1 MRTLNKNKQTMYY
14 ALLDKE
20 VPIYDLD
27 EDGNIK
33 YIEIDGVQVPVETGE
48 TRIVYSNPVEF
59 KGNITM
65 SGGESQAAEFGLNL
79 GDYAAVLISDKELLP
94 ITETSLI
101 WHESEPVYGTDGY
114 VDEHNADYTIVK
126 LSPSLN
132 TDRFVLKKVV
142 K

>member
-79 GDYAAVLISDKELLP
+79 GDYSAVLVLDKNSIP
-94 ITETSLI
+94 IDETSLV
-101 WHESEPVYGTDGY
+101 WFETEPKINPDGT
-114 VDEHNADYTIVK
+114 VDQYSADYTVVK
-126 LSPSLN
+126 VAPSIN
-132 TDRFVLKKVV
+132 VDRYALKKVV

>member
-1 MRTLNKNKQTMYY
+1 MRTLNKNKQKMYY

-27 EDGNIK
+27 DDGNIK
-33 YIEIDGVQVPVETGE
+33 YIEIDGVKVPVETGE
-48 TRIVYSNPVEF
+48 TRQAYSAPVEF
-59 KGNITM
+59 KGNIAM
-65 SGGESQAAEFGLNL
+65 QGGESQAAEFGLNL
-79 GDYAAVLISDKELLP
+79 GDYSAVLVSDKGLLP
-94 ITETSLI
+94 INETSRI

-114 VDEHNADYTIVK
+114 VDEHSADYTIVK

-132 TDRFVLKKVV
+132 SDRFVLDKVV